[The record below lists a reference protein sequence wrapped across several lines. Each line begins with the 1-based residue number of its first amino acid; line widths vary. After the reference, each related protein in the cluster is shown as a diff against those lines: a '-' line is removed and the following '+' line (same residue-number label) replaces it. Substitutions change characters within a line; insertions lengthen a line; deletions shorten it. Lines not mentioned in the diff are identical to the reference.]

1 LKLETATRAFR
12 GSFCGID
19 FLFNLFFELHRNT
32 HSWFVLVF
40 CRLCQIAQF
49 FHLAARFAAA
59 FAAPLAASNDEVSNF
74 DRRME
79 GFRLPL
85 LGNRTGNCLRR
96 VGGRLEVRHSSTDR
110 IMSDPQRDAHES
122 IGVV

>member
-59 FAAPLAASNDEVSNF
+59 FAAPLAASMMKSA
-74 DRRME
+74 
-79 GFRLPL
+79 
-85 LGNRTGNCLRR
+85 T
-96 VGGRLEVRHSSTDR
+96 
-110 IMSDPQRDAHES
+110 S
-122 IGVV
+122 IVEWKAFACRC

>member
-1 LKLETATRAFR
+1 MVRTRVLPLVSNRPVFPSGGTVCR
-12 GSFCGID
+12 GLCSSVGS
-19 FLFNLFFELHRNT
+19 LH
-32 HSWFVLVF
+32 
-40 CRLCQIAQF
+40 
-49 FHLAARFAAA
+49 
-59 FAAPLAASNDEVSNF
+59 DEVSNF